1 MAQTVNAD
9 DGSVSGSAGLK
20 SSSDG
25 TAILALQTKGT
36 TAVTVDASQNV
47 GVGTTSPGSKLD
59 VKGTLRLSGSTSGY
73 VGLSPAAAAGST
85 TYTLP
90 SADGTNGQFLSTNG
104 TGTLSWGSAGSFAA
118 GTVML
123 FAQTSAPTGW
133 TKDTTNYNN
142 SALRVVTGSASTG
155 GTVDFTTAFAS
166 QAVAGTVGST
176 TLTTTQI
183 PSHSHTGAV
192 RAGPGTTNCGTKW
205 VVESNTSTGAAGG
218 GGSHDHSFSGTA
230 INLAVKYVDV
240 IRATKD

>member
-1 MAQTVNAD
+1 MAQTINAD

-36 TAVTVDASQNV
+36 TAVTVDGSQNV

-118 GTVML
+118 GTAMMFV
-123 FAQTSAPTGW
+123 QTSAPTGW
-133 TKDTTNYNN
+133 TKSTTHNDK
-142 SALRVVTGSASTG
+142 ALRVVSGAASSGGSVA
-155 GTVDFTTAFAS
+155 FTTAFAS
-166 QAVAGTVGST
+166 QAVSGTVGST
-176 TLTTTQI
+176 TLAESQI
-183 PSHSHTGAV
+183 PSHTHTV
-192 RAGPGTTNCGTKW
+192 PKW
-205 VVESNTSTGAAGG
+205 VSGCGNGANFNFGTGGTQVSSSTGG
-218 GGSHDHSFSGTA
+218 GGSHNHSFTGTA
-230 INLAVKYVDV
+230 INLAVQYVDV
-240 IRATKD
+240 IIATKD